1 MQRLRFLTLTSFA
14 VLSACTPPDAA
25 LKVNVT
31 VRAMGTSRVRADC
44 VRLTISNDTQELKS
58 LTIKRPADDDAVF
71 AVRRGSDLPATVKVQ
86 ASGFIGTDCSD
97 DSTLKLNAQG
107 EVVSADFPS
116 SGVTE
121 VAVFVDPPNTS
132 LDADRDGFVSAA
144 RGGLDCKDDDNTVF
158 PNAGQICANTGD
170 TDCDGQN
177 GCDDSECGSATVCLD
192 PPDRVQIT
200 TSVAT
205 MLRYECRGPF
215 RVELRNAN
223 GPRLA
228 IRDTAVTL
236 SASLA
241 GVTVHGV
248 ATCTDAPLTSQPIP
262 FGQSNFEV
270 YLKADG
276 MAFGNTTLEA
286 TAAQVA
292 TPGRAM
298 VEVHPQPI
306 DHIEFT
312 SPARTV
318 TAGSCSTEQVTL
330 EFRDV
335 MNRRTDVDAQTT
347 VTLASAPGT
356 GDIFF
361 TDAACATPGSTTML
375 QPGQGTV
382 AVHLKAVTA
391 GTATLTATPSPSPP
405 GALRTQLLTVQP
417 AAATKLAFTNGP
429 IVLSTTQMCSA
440 GLFTVQL
447 QDQFDNPVAASA
459 AVPVRVSVT
468 GLMGVLLFD
477 TSTMCSAAA
486 QTDFSIPAGA
496 DSVSFRARGMTAP
509 PNLGDITVRVANG
522 AAITDATQVLRISA
536 GFASKFEF
544 SGGAQSP
551 LANVCSANPFTVSL
565 LDAANNAASS
575 ATNQTIALTTQP
587 APDMSFG
594 FYGGAGC
601 TAPLPATGIT
611 IPAGQTS
618 AQFYFRGNRAVAAF
632 EIRGSSGTLS
642 PPPTFLPGN
651 SIRAAA
657 PARLVFT
664 APATQTA
671 AAGTCTPGP
680 YVANLLDLFDNP
692 TSFTTP
698 QTVTVTSNPTG
709 LPGGSLTVG
718 ATTCNVGNTVP
729 LAAGANQVSFN
740 AQHTVTNANYL
751 LTAAVGGFSTLTPVT
766 LNVTP
771 GPSTLQTD
779 IPTGGTV
786 NLIAGVCQQV
796 TLARRDMFNNAAPTT
811 SAVALAFPASTLW
824 DVYTSANCSTGLGAP
839 ISMTN
844 ASTVTFSVRPRTSGT
859 HVMTASILAMSQQA
873 LVTFVVAPFTPT
885 LVFEVP
891 ATFVGTATASQ
902 TAGTGCT
909 LVTVLRRDLPY
920 LNDVPLGGSGGN
932 LTFTLAPGT
941 TAHTGTPC
949 TTGNATTSI
958 PLTATDARASFY
970 VRATRSSPTG
980 GPATQ
985 LVTPALAAQSAN
997 LTLTVNPGLP
1007 ALSIVLPV
1015 GGMTTVAA
1023 NQCQRVNVERRDPNN
1038 NLVPIA
1044 GAMNLTVTPTANLEI
1059 FSSTDCTGPAITN
1072 VPVTS
1077 GSSTRDFSIRSTL
1090 ANPAAR
1096 GLTVT
1101 LDGQNAP
1108 LSLTVTPGP
1117 TTQFNVLGLPATLV
1131 SGACAGPITLRRRD
1145 QWNNDTSSGLIS
1157 VAMSSTQFQFSN
1169 AADCSSAT
1177 TGLAVGIADTQA
1189 VSNQFYATATLAGL
1203 STMLA
1208 TLGTA
1213 TGSGSLTVVADV
1225 PSQLAFTTPVRTFI
1239 ASTCA
1244 GAGNV
1249 ITAQLRDAADNPATA
1264 GVGGVTVTAA
1274 STSGAGSWFS
1284 NNTCATPA
1292 PGGVFTIP
1300 QGSGSVSMFYR
1311 DTAAGT
1317 PTVSLTNGSGL
1328 ANPAS
1333 QVHTVTVGPPARL
1346 VFTTPAR
1353 TFTAA
1358 QCGGAANV
1366 ITVQLQDLAG
1376 NPVNAGGAGQSFTA
1390 ASSSAGPVA
1399 WFVEDTCSVASA
1411 TGNFTIPNGSNS
1423 VNIFYRDNR
1432 AGSPS
1437 ISLTNLTGLM
1447 NPTPQ
1452 VQTVNVGAPAVL
1464 AFTSTAQ
1471 TVPALGCSALTT
1483 VTLQDAGGN
1492 AVNAGMNRDV
1502 TFSVAPAP
1510 PNVTFYSNAGCTT
1523 ALTADMVTMAAGSST
1538 VTMYFKGENAGS
1550 VTLTADT
1557 PTITPATQPATIGAA
1572 TPTQLV
1578 FTTGPTTVE
1587 AGFCLPVTVE
1597 RQDALNRATS
1607 PSSATTITPSFS
1619 PVSGAS
1625 LFSNATCTTA
1635 LGATFPIAAA
1645 TSSTT
1650 VYVKGISGGITSTT
1664 IPTNQ
1669 LYTLTA
1675 TSTPLTADT
1684 LGITVQPMVRRKNA
1698 ACTFAANA
1706 STATCAITPTLADIT
1721 RTMLFYQATPDNG
1734 DNPAEDNAT
1743 CRLDPNGG
1751 VAQVVC
1757 TRVASGGAAA
1767 VPIEW
1772 QTLSFAYSFA
1782 NGGVS
1787 VQHLSGGCTTAQA
1800 NAMPLDVT
1808 IPTAVTLGQSF
1819 VLFSS
1824 RTDGADNDGEDFFTA
1839 RLAGT
1844 GTLRFA
1850 QSDPSTSC
1858 VRGVDFEAQVVSWAG
1873 SAVVRGVQTGGTGAS
1888 FTAAQNTSGPT
1899 FLLYSSRMT
1908 GDTAG
1913 GNDTI
1918 CRRRLRGE
1926 ITNGTTLTFT
1936 RGCTGADIQDIAW
1949 EVVRLPVTSP
1959 VSSVQQ
1965 VTASTTSGQ
1974 TSVAVTPFTAVDL
1987 TRSVAFIGGQGPG
2000 GTATGSTTYT
2010 ATDRVGAAMARAV
2023 LTSTTGLT
2031 FTRDSNDLI
2040 GSFTG
2045 YVVQVTP

>member
-1 MQRLRFLTLTSFA
+1 MQRLRILTLTSFA
-14 VLSACTPPDAA
+14 VLSSCAPPDSA
-25 LKVNVT
+25 LKVKVT
-31 VRAMGTSRVRADC
+31 VRAQGTSRVRADC
-44 VRLTISNDTQELKS
+44 LRLTISNETQELKS

-86 ASGFIGTDCSD
+86 ASGYIGTDCGD

-107 EVVSADFPS
+107 DAVDGVFPQ

-121 VAVFVDPPNTS
+121 VVVFVDPPNSS
-132 LDADRDGFVSAA
+132 LDGDRDGFVAAA
-144 RGGLDCKDDDNTVF
+144 RGGLDCNDGDNTVF
-158 PNAGQICANTGD
+158 PGAGQVCANTGD
-170 TDCDGQN
+170 TDCDGQS
-177 GCDDSECGSATVCLD
+177 GCDDSECGSATVCAD

-228 IRDTAVTL
+228 IRDTAVALT
-236 SASLA
+236 SSLA

-248 ATCTDAPLTSQPIP
+248 ATCTDTALTSLPIP

-276 MAFGNTTLEA
+276 VAFGNTTLEA
-286 TAAQVA
+286 TAARVA
-292 TPGRAM
+292 TPGRAT

-318 TAGSCSTEQVTL
+318 SAGACSTEQVTL
-330 EFRDV
+330 EFRDA
-335 MNRRTDVDAQTT
+335 MNRRTDVDAPA
-347 VTLASAPGT
+347 TLTLFSAPGDLN
-356 GDIFF
+356 GNIFF
-361 TDAACATPGSTTML
+361 SDAACATPASMHML
-375 QPGQGTV
+375 QPGQGAI
-382 AVHLKAVTA
+382 AVHINAATA
-391 GTATLTATPSPSPP
+391 GTFTLTATPSA
-405 GALRTQLLTVQP
+405 GAGRTQVLTVQP
-417 AAATKLAFTNGP
+417 AAASKLAFTNNP
-429 IVLSTTQMCSA
+429 IVLSTTQSCSA

-447 QDQFDNPVAASA
+447 QDQFNNPVTTSA
-459 AVPVRVSVT
+459 AVPLRLSVT
-468 GLMGVLLFD
+468 GLMGVLLYD
-477 TSTMCSAAA
+477 TSSMCMTTA
-486 QTDFSIPAGA
+486 QTDFTIPAGA
-496 DSVSFRARGMTAP
+496 SSVSFRAVGMTASATP
-509 PNLGDITVRVANG
+509 GDITARVANG

-544 SGGAQSP
+544 SGGAQNPIAS
-551 LANVCSANPFTVSL
+551 VCSANPFTVSL
-565 LDAANNAASS
+565 LDAANNPASS
-575 ATNQTIALTTQP
+575 SSNQVIALTTQP
-587 APDMSFG
+587 APDATFR
-594 FYGGAGC
+594 FYSGAGC
-601 TAPLPATGIT
+601 QTDLGGNIT
-611 IPAGQTS
+611 IPMGQTS
-618 AQFYFRGNRAVAAF
+618 AQFYFRGNRAVANF
-632 EIRGSSGTLS
+632 EIRGSSGTLT
-642 PPPTFLPGN
+642 PPGMFLPGN

-657 PARLVFT
+657 PGKLVFI
-664 APATQTA
+664 APASQTA

-680 YVANLLDLFDNP
+680 YLANVLDLFDNP
-692 TSFTTP
+692 TSFTTA

-709 LPGGSLTVG
+709 QPGGTLTVG

-729 LAAGANQVSFN
+729 LAAGAGQVSFN
-740 AQHTVTNANYL
+740 AQHTVTNAGYA
-751 LTAAVGGFSTLTPVT
+751 LTAAVGGFSTPTPVT
-766 LNVTP
+766 LTVTP
-771 GPSTLQTD
+771 GPSTLQAD

-786 NLIAGVCQQV
+786 SLVAGACQQV
-796 TLARRDMFNNAAPTT
+796 TLGRRDMYGNAAPTT
-811 SAVALAFPASTLW
+811 SPVALAFPPSTLW
-824 DVYTSANCSTGLGAP
+824 DVYTSANCSSGLGQP
-839 ISMTN
+839 INLTN
-844 ASTVTFSVRPRTSGT
+844 ASTVTFSVRPRTSGS
-859 HVMTASILAMSQQA
+859 HVMTASILAMSQQ
-873 LVTFVVAPFTPT
+873 VVVNFTVAPGAPT

-891 ATFVGTATASQ
+891 ATFLGTAAASQ

-920 LNDVPLGGSGGN
+920 LNDVPLGGTGGN
-932 LTFTLAPGT
+932 LTFTLAAGT

-949 TTGNATTSI
+949 TVGNQTSSV

-997 LTLTVNPGLP
+997 LTLTVNPGAPTLG
-1007 ALSIVLPV
+1007 IVLPI
-1015 GGMTTVAA
+1015 GGTTTVAA
-1023 NQCQRVNVERRDPNN
+1023 NQCQRVNVERRDPSN
-1038 NLVPIA
+1038 NLVPVA
-1044 GAMNLTVTPTANLEI
+1044 SAMNLTVTPTANLEI
-1059 FSSTDCTGPAITN
+1059 FSSTDCTGAAITN

-1077 GSSTRDFSIRSTL
+1077 GASTRDFSIRSTL
-1090 ANPAAR
+1090 ANPVAR
-1096 GLTVT
+1096 ALTVT
-1101 LDGQNAP
+1101 LDGQTAP

-1117 TTQFNVLGLPATLV
+1117 TTQLNVLGLPANLV
-1131 SGACAGPITLRRRD
+1131 SGACAGPITVRRRD
-1145 QWNNDTSSGLIS
+1145 QWNNDTSNGLIS
-1157 VAMSSTQFQFSN
+1157 VAMSSAQFQFSN
-1169 AADCSSAT
+1169 ASDCSGAT
-1177 TGLAVGIADTQA
+1177 AGLAVGIADLQS
-1189 VSNQFYATATLAGL
+1189 VSNPFYATATPAGL
-1203 STMLA
+1203 ATMTA
-1208 TLGTA
+1208 TLGGV
-1213 TGSGSLTVVADV
+1213 TGSGTLTVLAGA
-1225 PSQLAFTTPVRTFI
+1225 PTQLAWTTPVRTFT
-1239 ASTCA
+1239 ASVCA

-1249 ITAQLRDAADNPATA
+1249 ITAQLRDAAGNPATA
-1264 GVGGVTVTAA
+1264 PVGGVTVTAT
-1274 STSGAGSWFS
+1274 STSGTGLWFT
-1284 NNTCATPA
+1284 NNTCGTAA

-1300 QGSGSVSMFYR
+1300 QGSGSVSIFYR
-1311 DTAAGT
+1311 DATAGAA
-1317 PTVSLTNGSGL
+1317 TVSLTNGSSL
-1328 ANPAS
+1328 VNPAS
-1333 QVHTVTVGPPARL
+1333 QAHTVMVGPAARL

-1358 QCGGAANV
+1358 QCGGAASV
-1366 ITVQLQDLAG
+1366 ITVQLQDAAG
-1376 NPVNAGGAGQSFTA
+1376 NPVNASGAGQNFTA
-1390 ASSSAGPVA
+1390 ASNSTGTVT
-1399 WFVEDTCSVASA
+1399 WFTEDTCSVASA
-1411 TGNFTIPNGSNS
+1411 TGLFTIPNGSNS
-1423 VNIFYRDNR
+1423 VNLYYVDTR

-1437 ISLTNLTGLM
+1437 ISLTNPSGLM

-1452 VQTVNVGAPAVL
+1452 VQTVNVGAPALL

-1471 TVPALGCSALTT
+1471 TIPALGCSALTT

-1502 TFSVAPAP
+1502 TFSAAPAG
-1510 PNVTFYSNAGCTT
+1510 PNVTFYSNAGCTA
-1523 ALTADMVTMAAGSST
+1523 ALAGNLVTMAAASST
-1538 VTMYFKGENAGS
+1538 VTMYFKGEFAGA

-1578 FTTGPTTVE
+1578 FTTAPTTVE

-1607 PSSATTITPSFS
+1607 PAAATTITPSFS

-1635 LGATFPIAAA
+1635 LGATFPIAAG

-1675 TSTPLTADT
+1675 TSNPLTAGT
-1684 LGITVQPMVRRKNA
+1684 LGITVQPMARRRSA

-1706 STATCAITPTLADIT
+1706 STATCAITPTLADIS

-1757 TRVASGGAAA
+1757 TRYGSGGSAA

-1772 QTLSFAYSFA
+1772 QTLSFAYSFG

-1800 NAMPLDVT
+1800 SAMPLDVT
-1808 IPTAVTLGQSF
+1808 LPTAVTLGQSF

-1824 RTDGADNDGEDFFTA
+1824 RTDGTDNDGEHFFTG
-1839 RLAGT
+1839 RLTGT
-1844 GTLRFA
+1844 TTLRFA
-1850 QSDPSTSC
+1850 QADPSTSC

-1873 SAVVRGVQTGGTGAS
+1873 STVARGVQTGGSGAS
-1888 FTAAQNTSGPT
+1888 FTAGPTTSGPT

-1913 GNDTI
+1913 NNDTI

-1949 EVVRLPVTSP
+1949 EVVRLPVTAP

-1974 TSVAVTPFTAVDL
+1974 ATVAVAPFSAVDL

-2000 GTATGSTTYT
+2000 GTASGSTTYT
-2010 ATDRVGAAMARAV
+2010 ASDRVGAALARAV